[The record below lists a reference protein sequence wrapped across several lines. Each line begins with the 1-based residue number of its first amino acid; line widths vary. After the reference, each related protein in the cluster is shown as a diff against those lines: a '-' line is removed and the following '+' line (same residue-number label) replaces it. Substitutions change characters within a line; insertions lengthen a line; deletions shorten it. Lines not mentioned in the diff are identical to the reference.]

1 VNGAG
6 EPAPSRPSASDLRP
20 RANPENR
27 PVRSFRVV
35 RLCLL
40 SLLTVALAGAAGAQV
55 PAPPVTTSPA
65 SPLDSYADAAST
77 TIIAEQACPG
87 LQVRAGQLTT
97 LRLAARVNAGQE
109 AALEAKLRSRAVQVR
124 QQLAAIGREAWCAEA
139 LAAFGPQGTVAK
151 GILVSGASI
160 R

>member
-1 VNGAG
+1 V
-6 EPAPSRPSASDLRP
+6 SI
-20 RANPENR
+20 
-27 PVRSFRVV
+27 
-35 RLCLL
+35 RLV
-40 SLLTVALAGAAGAQV
+40 SLLTLVLAGAAGAQV
-55 PAPPVTTSPA
+55 PAPPASPA
-65 SPLDSYADAAST
+65 SPLDSYAEAAST

-124 QQLAAIGREAWCAEA
+124 QQLAALGREAWCAEA

-151 GILVSGASI
+151 GILATGAST

>member
-1 VNGAG
+1 
-6 EPAPSRPSASDLRP
+6 
-20 RANPENR
+20 
-27 PVRSFRVV
+27 VRSPRVV
-35 RLCLL
+35 SIRLV
-40 SLLTVALAGAAGAQV
+40 SLLTLVLAGAAGAQV
-55 PAPPVTTSPA
+55 PAPPASPA
-65 SPLDSYADAAST
+65 SPLDSYAEAAST

-124 QQLAAIGREAWCAEA
+124 QQLAALGREAWCAEA

-151 GILVSGASI
+151 GILATGAST

>member
-1 VNGAG
+1 M
-6 EPAPSRPSASDLRP
+6 
-20 RANPENR
+20 
-27 PVRSFRVV
+27 RSPRVV
-35 RLCLL
+35 SIRLV
-40 SLLTVALAGAAGAQV
+40 SLLTLVLAGAAGAQV
-55 PAPPVTTSPA
+55 PAPPASPA
-65 SPLDSYADAAST
+65 SPLDSYAEAAST

-124 QQLAAIGREAWCAEA
+124 QQLAALGREAWCAEA

-151 GILVSGASI
+151 GILATGAST

>member
-1 VNGAG
+1 M
-6 EPAPSRPSASDLRP
+6 SI
-20 RANPENR
+20 
-27 PVRSFRVV
+27 
-35 RLCLL
+35 RLV
-40 SLLTVALAGAAGAQV
+40 SLLTLVLAGAAGAQV
-55 PAPPVTTSPA
+55 PAPPASPA
-65 SPLDSYADAAST
+65 SPLDSYAEAAST

-124 QQLAAIGREAWCAEA
+124 QQLAALGREAWCAEA

-151 GILVSGASI
+151 GILATGAST